1 VFVGTGGSLDTPLL
15 RGHASQLKDRLGRAP
30 GLAVVIVGERKDSQT
45 YVRNK
50 VKACNECGIA
60 STKLELPESVTQDEL
75 VEHVRTL
82 NADALIDGI
91 LVQLPLPCE
100 RRETMPMTAR
110 CVLTP
115 TAFVHSTHH

>member
-1 VFVGTGGSLDTPLL
+1 MRF
-15 RGHASQLKDRLGRAP
+15 QLKDKLGRAP

-50 VKACNECGIA
+50 VKACNECGIV

-75 VEHVRTL
+75 IKHVRTL

-100 RRETMPMTAR
+100 QRETMSA
-110 CVLTP
+110 
-115 TAFVHSTHH
+115 